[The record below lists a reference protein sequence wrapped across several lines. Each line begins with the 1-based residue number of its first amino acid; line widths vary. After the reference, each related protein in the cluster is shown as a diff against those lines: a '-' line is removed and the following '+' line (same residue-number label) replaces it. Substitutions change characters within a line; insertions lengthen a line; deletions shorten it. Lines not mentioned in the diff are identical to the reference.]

1 MPMMTLFN
9 YFRVR
14 NSDSNVRTEGSA
26 TRPVVARIIRASN
39 AGDDLATIAN
49 RIEPPRGGA
58 VRVLGN
64 LDQSLLQNVQGTA
77 GTLTRSIGPL
87 RSEPTRIN
95 TFGTADANQLDSQ
108 EQSRRS
114 DIGLQGNL
122 GLIAL
127 LLGLEGLEEREL
139 QETLIRFNQAVE
151 QGRFTELE
159 RYVRRAADAGRTSNE
174 AAERSSSQ
182 LAQTI
187 DKCAITA
194 GELLK
199 LYPNIGRVKLP
210 IMFDDLGSDPDLKIV
225 LMMDGEI
232 VVNGLRSDGYR
243 IFEADDLKKYMAAD
257 EERSPVSRNPFDSNS
272 VARLQDEKI
281 VDARGEP
288 LDLTIQLLS

>member
-139 QETLIRFNQAVE
+139 QETLRRFNQAV
-151 QGRFTELE
+151 
-159 RYVRRAADAGRTSNE
+159 
-174 AAERSSSQ
+174 ERSSSQ

-288 LDLTIQLLS
+288 LDLTIQLVS